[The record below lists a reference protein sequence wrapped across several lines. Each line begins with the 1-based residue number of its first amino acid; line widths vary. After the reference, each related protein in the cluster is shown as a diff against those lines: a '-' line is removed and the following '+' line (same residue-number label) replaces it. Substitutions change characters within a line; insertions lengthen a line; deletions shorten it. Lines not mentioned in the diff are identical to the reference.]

1 VPQSFPD
8 AVPAYE
14 VLGAG
19 RGPLRQ
25 YNRSAPL
32 LNCRPSKLRGCRRPA
47 LSALTMLRARLYKA
61 MAARW
66 LGIGVLV
73 LLGFGVAG
81 CAALIV
87 GSVVGSLDLA
97 GYEYV
102 KASAPAPQTQP
113 SAQPKLSLND
123 IE

>member
-1 VPQSFPD
+1 MPKTS
-8 AVPAYE
+8 AVRFNYA
-14 VLGAG
+14 A
-19 RGPLRQ
+19 
-25 YNRSAPL
+25 
-32 LNCRPSKLRGCRRPA
+32 
-47 LSALTMLRARLYKA
+47 RATLKD
-61 MAARW
+61 MAAKW
-66 LGIGVLV
+66 LGIGGLV

-102 KASAPAPQTQP
+102 KARAPAPQTQP

>member
-1 VPQSFPD
+1 M
-8 AVPAYE
+8 
-14 VLGAG
+14 AG
-19 RGPLRQ
+19 
-25 YNRSAPL
+25 
-32 LNCRPSKLRGCRRPA
+32 K
-47 LSALTMLRARLYKA
+47 
-61 MAARW
+61 W
-66 LGIGVLV
+66 LGIVGGLV

-102 KASAPAPQTQP
+102 KAGAPTPQAQP